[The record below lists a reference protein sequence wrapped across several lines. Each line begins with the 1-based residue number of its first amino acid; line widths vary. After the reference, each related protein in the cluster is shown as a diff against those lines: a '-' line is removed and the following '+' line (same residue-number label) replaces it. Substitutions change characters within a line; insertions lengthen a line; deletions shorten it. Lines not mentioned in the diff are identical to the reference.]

1 MNESVEHSMSI
12 ISLVLHASGVVQ
24 AVMAILLL
32 FSITSWVIIF
42 RRGVDLVR
50 ARRALESF
58 EQRFWSGIDLNE
70 LYKSQP
76 ERPLGAAHVFHAGF
90 REFNRQVTRLKEVG
104 SIMGSVERGMR
115 VALSREEARNGQH
128 LSILAII
135 SSASPYIGLFGT
147 VWGIMG
153 SFQSL
158 SLSQQATLATVAP
171 WIAEALIATA
181 TGLFAAIPA
190 VIAYNRL
197 SSSVDHLQTRYEDFA
212 EELYAILERNLQAQR
227 LQRERD
233 KA

>member
-135 SSASPYIGLFGT
+135 SSRQSVASLRT
-147 VWGIMG
+147 
-153 SFQSL
+153 
-158 SLSQQATLATVAP
+158 
-171 WIAEALIATA
+171 
-181 TGLFAAIPA
+181 
-190 VIAYNRL
+190 
-197 SSSVDHLQTRYEDFA
+197 
-212 EELYAILERNLQAQR
+212 
-227 LQRERD
+227 
-233 KA
+233 